1 MVMSDIDPTMSSQ
14 FEGPIPGQSLAGD
27 KEMGSYPWEN
37 PPDFPDPDEF
47 YEFTVNKLLNDEENL
62 MNVVKLLEMEI
73 PVNTIADGL
82 LMNSF
87 MMGQITPQVA
97 IVSKEPVMELLMLI
111 AQEAEVQPI
120 VSDPS
125 IGRNQETQ
133 IDAAMEELAGQ
144 APPDDAMAEE
154 EESVPSPMGIMAPPP
169 EEEMMMAMGEG
180 GEEEL
185 MDTGE
190 MMPPLESA
198 DEELLLEDV

>member
-1 MVMSDIDPTMSSQ
+1 
-14 FEGPIPGQSLAGD
+14 
-27 KEMGSYPWEN
+27 
-37 PPDFPDPDEF
+37 
-47 YEFTVNKLLNDEENL
+47 

-97 IVSKEPVMELLMLI
+97 IISKEPVMELLMLI
-111 AQEAEVQPI
+111 AQEAEVQP
-120 VSDPS
+120 VLSDPS
-125 IGRNQETQ
+125 IGRNEETQ

-144 APPDDAMAEE
+144 APPDDMMAEE
-154 EESVPSPMGIMAPPP
+154 GEESVPPPMGMMAPPP
-169 EEEMMMAMGEG
+169 EEDMMMA
-180 GEEEL
+180 EEV

-190 MMPPLESA
+190 VMPPLAGA

>member
-1 MVMSDIDPTMSSQ
+1 MVMSDVDESMRSQ

-27 KEMGSYPWEN
+27 KDMGSYPWEN

-97 IVSKEPVMELLMLI
+97 IISKEPVMELLMLI
-111 AQEAEVQPI
+111 AQEAEVQPV

-125 IGRNQETQ
+125 IGRNEETQ

-144 APPDDAMAEE
+144 APPDDMMAEE
-154 EESVPSPMGIMAPPP
+154 GEESVPPPMGMMAPPS
-169 EEEMMMAMGEG
+169 EEEDMMMA
-180 GEEEL
+180 EEL

-190 MMPPLESA
+190 MMPPLAGS

>member
-1 MVMSDIDPTMSSQ
+1 MRSQ

-27 KEMGSYPWEN
+27 KDMGSYPWEN

-97 IVSKEPVMELLMLI
+97 IISKEPVMELLMLI
-111 AQEAEVQPI
+111 AQEAEVQP
-120 VSDPS
+120 VLSDPS
-125 IGRNQETQ
+125 IGRNEETQ

-144 APPDDAMAEE
+144 APPDDMMAEE
-154 EESVPSPMGIMAPPP
+154 GEESVPPPMGMMAPPP
-169 EEEMMMAMGEG
+169 EEDMMMA
-180 GEEEL
+180 EEV

-190 MMPPLESA
+190 VMPPLAGA